1 MYKMSICT
9 SHRPRADQHEYTKE
23 HDYCAANQLLAKEA
37 TVPVEVSDDEQFDQ
51 ITDVTNLREL
61 IEAMSVPS
69 LTKSPTP
76 ILAGGLLSHA
86 EDENFNET
94 GFRGF
99 DNGHLSCGDAQAA
112 GSPELPTLDGPY
124 ETKVPPRQ
132 PIKEFVCHSCS
143 KTYQSFGALQRHLKF
158 ECNINQKFK
167 CPLPECKY
175 KSAVVS
181 SVIKHVSAMHP
192 QYDVAE
198 IHRSSLYRS
207 ADSET
212 AQRAGRP
219 SLFMRQN
226 LLREKEPGSNS
237 CRICGKSYKV
247 ARSLWR
253 HYKYECQQEP
263 RFCCQHCSYKAKHKA
278 SVIKHMWAV
287 HSNLPPVRYQCPFCS
302 KSYTLIKNLRRHMS
316 VECQKEKRFKCHLCA
331 NSYYYRTDLRNHMHR
346 VHDIIAGHKFVCM
359 KCGKSYKRKIHLNS
373 HVRYECGV
381 EPQFKCSLCSKAC
394 HQKSNLRTHV
404 KVVHHI
410 SQLDRQWMMANETR
424 FKVQVEVLLAV
435 FSGNKFRCIK
445 CGKSYKRKTNLNSH
459 LRYECGVEPQFKCNQ
474 CGKAFHQKSN
484 FRTHVKA
491 VHPISRFDQKAAI
504 RMPSES
510 DYKFVCLK
518 CGKGYKQKFILN
530 RHVRYECGVKPQFKC
545 HLCGHKFVC
554 IKCDKKYKRKIHLNR
569 HVRYEC
575 GVEPQFKCSLCG
587 NKFVCIKCDKRYKRK
602 IHLNSHVRYECGV
615 APQFQCNLCG
625 RAFHQKSNL
634 RQHIK
639 VVHHTS

>member
-1 MYKMSICT
+1 MIG
-9 SHRPRADQHEYTKE
+9 ADQHEYTKE

-192 QYDVAE
+192 Q

-226 LLREKEPGSNS
+226 LLREKEPG
-237 CRICGKSYKV
+237 IYHYQYQVIMKSSI
-247 ARSLWR
+247 ARSSEKSL
-253 HYKYECQQEP
+253 KMLPSED
-263 RFCCQHCSYKAKHKA
+263 A
-278 SVIKHMWAV
+278 STLQPFI
-287 HSNLPPVRYQCPFCS
+287 CPFCS

-346 VHDIIAGHKFVCM
+346 VHDIIAGF
-359 KCGKSYKRKIHLNS
+359 KSQ
-373 HVRYECGV
+373 VRMHEMRQKLQKKNPPEQPCAV
-381 EPQFKCSLCSKAC
+381 SALHSLYFWSIRTVDADALSTIRLYIYTDCRLGDL
-394 HQKSNLRTHV
+394 LR
-404 KVVHHI
+404 
-410 SQLDRQWMMANETR
+410 D
-424 FKVQVEVLLAV
+424 
-435 FSGNKFRCIK
+435 
-445 CGKSYKRKTNLNSH
+445 H
-459 LRYECGVEPQFKCNQ
+459 LRGIPAAEGVQPRECALRLHQVQEDLPAEEDSRAPSAVRLRPG
-474 CGKAFHQKSN
+474 ALFHLPALLQ
-484 FRTHVKA
+484 A
-491 VHPISRFDQKAAI
+491 VQAWLHSAEAYAQHSRCVY
-504 RMPSES
+504 SE
-510 DYKFVCLK
+510 
-518 CGKGYKQKFILN
+518 I
-530 RHVRYECGVKPQFKC
+530 
-545 HLCGHKFVC
+545 
-554 IKCDKKYKRKIHLNR
+554 
-569 HVRYEC
+569 
-575 GVEPQFKCSLCG
+575 
-587 NKFVCIKCDKRYKRK
+587 
-602 IHLNSHVRYECGV
+602 
-615 APQFQCNLCG
+615 APQESKG
-625 RAFHQKSNL
+625 R
-634 RQHIK
+634 RQHLDCSIGRRPNCGLSVFK
-639 VVHHTS
+639 RDF